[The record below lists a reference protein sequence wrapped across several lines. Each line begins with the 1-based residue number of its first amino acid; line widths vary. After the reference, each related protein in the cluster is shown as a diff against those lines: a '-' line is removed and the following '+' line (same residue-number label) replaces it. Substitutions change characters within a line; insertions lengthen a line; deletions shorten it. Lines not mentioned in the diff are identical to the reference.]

1 MEALDAELVADR
13 DAGER
18 LAVELRACAQREA
31 EVQTRLKA
39 CGEDVTRTRSPRSGR
54 ATPTTTREEE
64 LERLGALA
72 SAGGRAGGRPL
83 EDGARA
89 ELEGRIER
97 LRRRREQLGP
107 VNPLAQAEYAE
118 AVAHVEELEAQ
129 REDLETAMRELEQ
142 LIRDTDR
149 RIQDAFEE
157 TFAAAAQA
165 FEEVVGAPLPGRPRA
180 AAARARGRRA
190 APGAGRRRRGAA
202 RSRGRRPPAATSG
215 SRSSSRRPAR
225 PPSGCRC
232 CRAARSR

>member
-39 CGEDVTRTRSPRSGR
+39 CGEDVTRHEVAAQR
-54 ATPTTTREEE
+54 ARDAHDDAREE
-64 LERLGALA
+64 LERLAARLGLA
-72 SAGGRAGGRPL
+72 PAPADAPL

-118 AVAHVEELEAQ
+118 AVAHVEELEAR

-165 FEEVVGAPLPGRPRA
+165 FEEVVGTLFPGG
-180 AAARARGRRA
+180 RGRLRLVRED
-190 APGAGRRRRGAA
+190 AGPRPVLGGGDEESARRRTTA
-202 RSRGRRPPAATSG
+202 PAATSG